1 MQRNRGFLLGL
12 TLVSS
17 ASLAADRAIAVPPT
31 VQMSWEF
38 ATHLTTARLRPH
50 LGVGFWQRA
59 SGAKPGVGSNY
70 VSALEYQLPEAAAA
84 RVRSASFQF
93 SGKQSQCVGAE
104 PVAID
109 VYAYAADG
117 RVDVGDA
124 HAGTR
129 IAQLSAN
136 CTDNPAFARPI
147 DVTAIVRQ
155 LSVPTGLRH
164 VGFNIRKAN
173 NRQGP
178 GLFSLAAGKLT
189 VVLADQ
195 ALAQFPV
202 AGARP
207 QPQPQPQPPGG
218 QPMLPATLPTAPFDG
233 GAVAG
238 MPPVAQAPIDGPKAL
253 LKILGALARS
263 GAEQAMRE
271 QIDATVATAPSQEY
285 EQVATAAPRTVF
297 VESFEG
303 PATGNYTVLRAGQSF
318 RTRNNLWA
326 VEEASIDLVN
336 THVRRETVA
345 FDGAQV
351 VDLAGSPGPGAMA
364 TSFATTPGQAYMLV
378 FHFSRNSGI
387 GATPARARVEVLGA
401 APLLMKEVQHE
412 AARQPFNAY
421 LQFRDSFRADSPS
434 TTLRF
439 TSLNAGNYGLVIDAI
454 SVTTLAP

>member
-1 MQRNRGFLLGL
+1 MQRNTMLTLGL
-12 TLVSS
+12 ALATG
-17 ASLAADRAIAVPPT
+17 ASVAADRSIPIPPT
-31 VQMSWEF
+31 IAMSWGYVIPG
-38 ATHLTTARLRPH
+38 AQVNPH
-50 LGVGFWQRA
+50 RRMAVGFWQRS
-59 SGAKPGVGSNY
+59 SGAKPGVGAVF
-70 VSALEYQLPEAAAA
+70 VSTIEYQLPEAAPA
-84 RVRSASFQF
+84 RVRSATFQF
-93 SGKQSQCVGAE
+93 SGRPSQCVGAE
-104 PVAID
+104 PVVID

-117 RVDVGDA
+117 KSAASDA
-124 HAGTR
+124 SAGSR
-129 IAQLSAN
+129 AAQLSAD
-136 CTDNPAFARPI
+136 CSDKAAFARPI

-155 LSVPTGLRH
+155 QAVAAGVRF

-178 GLFSLAAGKLT
+178 GLFDLSAGKLT

-195 ALAQFPV
+195 AQAQFPV

-207 QPQPQPQPPGG
+207 QPQPPAG

-238 MPPVAQAPIDGPKAL
+238 MPPVAQAPIEGPKAL
-253 LKILGALARS
+253 LKILGALARN
-263 GAEQAMRE
+263 GADQAMRE
-271 QIDATVATAPSQEY
+271 QIDATAVAATPQAY

-318 RTRNNLWA
+318 RTRNNVWA

-351 VDLAGSPGPGAMA
+351 VDLAGSPGPGAMTA
-364 TSFATTPGQAYMLV
+364 SFATTPGQAYMLV
-378 FHFSRNSGI
+378 FHFSRNNGI
-387 GATPARARVEVLGA
+387 GTTPARARVEVLGA

-421 LQFRDSFRADSPS
+421 LQFRDTFRADSPS
-434 TTLRF
+434 ATLRF

>member
-1 MQRNRGFLLGL
+1 MQRNRWLLLGL
-12 TLVSS
+12 TLASS
-17 ASLAADRAIAVPPT
+17 ASLAADRAIAVPPA

-38 ATHLTTARLRPH
+38 ATHLTTARLRPN

-70 VSALEYQLPEAAAA
+70 VSALEYQLPETAAA

-93 SGKQSQCVGAE
+93 SGKQSQCVGSE
-104 PVAID
+104 PVVID

-136 CTDNPAFARPI
+136 CSDNPGFARPI

-155 LSVPTGLRH
+155 LSVPAGIRH

-189 VVLADQ
+189 IVLADQ
-195 ALAQFPV
+195 AQAPFPV
-202 AGARP
+202 AGA
-207 QPQPQPQPPGG
+207 QPQPAAG
-218 QPMLPATLPTAPFDG
+218 QPMLPATLPMAPLDG

-238 MPPVAQAPIDGPKAL
+238 MPPVAQAPIDAPKAL
-253 LKILGALARS
+253 LKFLGALARS

-271 QIDATVATAPSQEY
+271 QIDATAVAATPQEY
-285 EQVATAAPRTVF
+285 VQVATAASRTVF
-297 VESFEG
+297 IESFEG

-318 RTRNNLWA
+318 RTRDNVWA
-326 VEEASIDLVN
+326 VEEASIDVVN

-364 TSFATTPGQAYMLV
+364 ASFATTPGQAYTLV
-378 FHFSRNSGI
+378 FHFSRNNGI

-401 APLLMKEVQHE
+401 APLLVKEVRHE

-421 LQFRDSFRADSPS
+421 LQFRDTFRADGPNA
-434 TTLRF
+434 TLRF

-454 SVTTLAP
+454 SVTALAP